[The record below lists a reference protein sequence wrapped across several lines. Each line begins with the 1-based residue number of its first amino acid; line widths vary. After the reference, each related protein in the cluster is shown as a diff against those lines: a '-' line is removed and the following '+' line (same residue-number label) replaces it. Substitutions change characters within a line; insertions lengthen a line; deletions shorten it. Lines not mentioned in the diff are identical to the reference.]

1 MGTAIKVNRGGGG
14 KIEVLDTVVKEYL
27 AEAETINA
35 NSFVE
40 FVNTPQYSD
49 SQSSFEGTNTYMYID
64 AIKVSDSVVLMAI
77 LYDSVTTNGVTV
89 VAVSIEND
97 TITFGSETSL
107 YSFLTT
113 TNYFSAIAIEEVS
126 EGYYA
131 VILGTSG
138 YSTSYKYN
146 LNTIVIRYHNGVIT
160 KGNFQQIT
168 SGPMIGDAAV
178 NRIVT
183 KKIQNGK
190 LLIVV
195 NIGPIYTYGLFI
207 TQSSSN
213 PLALTFSTYDTLY
226 TRYDTGVNDFT
237 SFDIGLLPNNKFFFF
252 ICNATS
258 SLANYHKIVVYS
270 YNLTNSTFTKLNE
283 SQVAPGNVYAYYI
296 NKGPFQLVQLTDTKY
311 FVAGFYAV
319 SNGASTNTT
328 AISTFCWVMEFDDSN
343 NLFTIGKLK
352 NIDMKLQNINQSPN
366 HNGRPEIFKK
376 LSDKE
381 VMFATR
387 LYEKN
392 YSTTTWNIGIL
403 YISNLDFYLAGLT
416 SMPSSFTTSQ
426 AGYAMYSRIIPI
438 LDRKLLFLN
447 MYSQKNL
454 YAKTI
459 SFPELKISKSQNY
472 IAGLLTSK
480 ATTTQKGKVIVSND

>member
-77 LYDSVTTNGVTV
+77 LYDSTSTNGVTLV
-89 VAVSIEND
+89 VVSIED
-97 TITFGSETSL
+97 GLVTFGSETSL
-107 YSFLTT
+107 YSFSTT
-113 TNYFSAIAIEEVS
+113 YNYFKTIEIEEIS
-126 EGYYA
+126 DGYY
-131 VILGTSG
+131 VVLLGATG
-138 YSTSYKYN
+138 STSEYAYN
-146 LNTIVIRYHNGVIT
+146 LNTIVVRYNNGVIT
-160 KGNFQQIT
+160 KGSFQQIT
-168 SGPMIGDAAV
+168 TGPKTGGTDV
-178 NRIVT
+178 YRTVT

-190 LLIVV
+190 VLIVADV
-195 NIGPIYTYGLFI
+195 GAIDTYGLFA

-213 PLALTFSTYDTLY
+213 PLVLTFSTYATLY
-226 TRYDTGVNDFT
+226 TRSDAGVNDYK
-237 SFDIGLLPNNKFFFF
+237 SFDIGLLPNNKFFFLV
-252 ICNATS
+252 CNATS